1 MYKAC
6 QRDSSHKTM
15 LTALSI
21 KFFYI
26 LSMFLKNVLL
36 VIIEKTA
43 VTRVPI
49 HLSEECVLRPV
60 PAIEHF
66 VIL

>member
-1 MYKAC
+1 M
-6 QRDSSHKTM
+6 KTL
-15 LTALSI
+15 LTALSV
-21 KFFYI
+21 KLFHI
-26 LSMFLKNVLL
+26 LFMFSKIVLL
-36 VIIEKTA
+36 VIIKKTA

-60 PAIEHF
+60 PAIENF